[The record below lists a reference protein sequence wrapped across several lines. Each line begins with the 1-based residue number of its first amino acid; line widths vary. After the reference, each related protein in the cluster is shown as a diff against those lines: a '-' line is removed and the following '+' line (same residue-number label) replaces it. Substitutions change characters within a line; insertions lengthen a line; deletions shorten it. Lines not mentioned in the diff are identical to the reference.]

1 MCCGLKT
8 APPFVGI
15 ETIMYRVLTVLAGGL
30 ALAACSSSPDWM
42 SMDALKPK
50 PPTDTITFE
59 SSPAG
64 AQAKIASGQTCQT
77 PCSLSVPSGSSFN
90 VTFSLAGYQPETEQ
104 VELVSMG
111 DGTNRLQPN
120 PVVVELTAAAPA
132 PKKPAPV
139 AKKKPA
145 PKKPAPAAAAPA
157 PGQSTTAAAPGGSPW
172 PAPQQQR

>member
-1 MCCGLKT
+1 
-8 APPFVGI
+8 
-15 ETIMYRVLTVLAGGL
+15 MYRVLTVLAGGL

-42 SMDALKPK
+42 NIDALKPK

-64 AQAKIASGQTCQT
+64 AQAKISSGQTCQT
-77 PCSLSVPSGSSFN
+77 PCSLSVPSGASFN

-132 PKKPAPV
+132 PRKPAAP

-157 PGQSTTAAAPGGSPW
+157 PAQSTAAAPNSPW